1 MWCLGFVNEGG
12 KREGLAKDDSQA
24 LDILKRINS
33 GIFHWERGEYKKSL
47 ECWIA
52 SV

>member
-1 MWCLGFVNEGG
+1 MWCLFVNEGG

-33 GIFHWERGEYKKSL
+33 GIIHWGVGGRGGYKKSL
-47 ECWIA
+47 EC
-52 SV
+52 